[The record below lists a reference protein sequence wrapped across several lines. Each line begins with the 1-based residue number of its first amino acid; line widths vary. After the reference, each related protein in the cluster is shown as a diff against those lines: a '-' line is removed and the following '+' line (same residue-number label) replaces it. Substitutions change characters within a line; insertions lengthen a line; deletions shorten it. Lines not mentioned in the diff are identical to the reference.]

1 MTTKPKLPFIRLW
14 IDNFTIATKHMS
26 TFDIGAYV
34 NLVVAAW
41 RAGGSLPDDDKLLA
55 RIVSAYSGR
64 SKSRW
69 QEAKPRI
76 MTGWTLKDE
85 KWTCPWI
92 EDEWEYATKKSAA
105 NDKAAPAPAPAAAPD
120 EKEAFKHKVVATE
133 APVPATIPTPRPD
146 KPSPFQPEEHLSWEE
161 VKQQRREEVLKS
173 FGSGKGPHGCYM
185 EKETEE
191 EYQQHKEHFEKRYGQ
206 PFRARLEGEEWVE
219 KK

>member
-55 RIVSAYSGR
+55 RIVGAYSGR

-76 MTGWTLKDE
+76 MTGWTVKDE
-85 KWTCPWI
+85 KWT
-92 EDEWEYATKKSAA
+92 
-105 NDKAAPAPAPAAAPD
+105 APD

-173 FGSGKGPHGCYM
+173 FGHGCYM